1 MRLSAHN
8 PLLLIQVAASAVSQE
23 RKQCWEHIHRRD
35 YFHPVSPVLAP
46 CFSTL
51 SCCVSFTQTPRQ
63 WVNNWPI
70 GNAITGHM
78 LYKSVMCLFEVTKPF
93 QFFHLL
99 IIFFN
104 VTFLFPSELL
114 RSKQEQMHLWII
126 LTNPEENVQN
136 SLPFTVFFFIYI
148 KKKEIKRPWHWT
160 LLAYRLRQQLWI
172 DDWRPF
178 QPFCHT
184 FVFAEALLAEEI
196 NVFFQLPC
204 PFDLLFFEKTN
215 TTLIIKRRIRDS
227 NN

>member
-1 MRLSAHN
+1 MRLARRGSSAGSTYTGEIISTLCLRCSLPAS
-8 PLLLIQVAASAVSQE
+8 PLCPAASVSH
-23 RKQCWEHIHRRD
+23 KH
-35 YFHPVSPVLAP
+35 
-46 CFSTL
+46 
-51 SCCVSFTQTPRQ
+51 
-63 WVNNWPI
+63 
-70 GNAITGHM
+70 AITGHM